1 MELLTAAHYW
11 IGLTDEMI
19 ENEYVWI
26 DTDVVAEYTD
36 WDGGQPN
43 DWHSQVR
50 LNYLFNISVS
60 QSIKQSV
67 CESLV

>member
-36 WDGGQPN
+36 WDDGQPN

-50 LNYLFNISVS
+50 FRIICLIY
-60 QSIKQSV
+60 QSV
-67 CESLV
+67 NQLNSLYVNR